1 MIRRRQASQ
10 DIPAILSPAQ
20 RTLIRR
26 ALGLDRPDSCGVAF
40 RNYAVVKPDSA
51 SLAAWRDLQDR
62 CLALTWDYGGSIC
75 FAVSGPAARTAMNK
89 NETFDAETRRRI
101 AKVDCQIKANQSKK

>member
-1 MIRRRQASQ
+1 MIRRRQASH

-26 ALGLDRPDSCGVAF
+26 ALGLDRPESCGVAF
-40 RNYAVVKPDSA
+40 RNYAVVRPDSD
-51 SLAAWRDLQDR
+51 SLASWRDLQNR
-62 CLALTWDYGGSIC
+62 GLALTWDFGGSIC

-89 NETFDAETRRRI
+89 NETFDAETKRRI
-101 AKVDCQIKANQSKK
+101 AEVDCHLKANQSN